1 MRGLPSLVLIVI
13 IGLMASCGESSGV
26 MGPMA
31 SPTVATPSP
40 PASLLPPVVLPLPG
54 LGDDPARGPDGPVV
68 EFLSRALEADIA
80 GWWRLDGRLI
90 NAGGATAREVAV
102 IVRLYDAQG
111 LLIDTRP
118 AVVAPQ
124 TLLPGNTGHYGLI
137 WPPDPRL
144 ALVTIQPMWG
154 TLPPD

>member
-13 IGLMASCGESSGV
+13 IGLMASCGEGSGV
-26 MGPMA
+26 LAPMA
-31 SPTVATPSP
+31 SPSPATPSP
-40 PASLLPPVVLPLPG
+40 SASLLPPVVLPLPG
-54 LGDDPARGPDGPVV
+54 LGDDPELGPDAPLI
-68 EFLSRALEADIA
+68 ELLSRALEADIA

-90 NAGGATAREVAV
+90 NAGGAAARGVTV
-102 IVRLYDAQG
+102 IVRLYDSQG

-154 TLPPD
+154 ALPGN